1 MGRQGLEPWTYG
13 LKAPSDPEQIRE
25 VTGRVG
31 HLVGHEIQRLAARA
45 KVVLAAME
53 AGDPIAYELMVGLVD
68 GLTALGKRNGG
79 SGVVQDGSP

>member
-1 MGRQGLEPWTYG
+1 
-13 LKAPSDPEQIRE
+13 
-25 VTGRVG
+25 
-31 HLVGHEIQRLAARA
+31 VGHEIQRLAARA